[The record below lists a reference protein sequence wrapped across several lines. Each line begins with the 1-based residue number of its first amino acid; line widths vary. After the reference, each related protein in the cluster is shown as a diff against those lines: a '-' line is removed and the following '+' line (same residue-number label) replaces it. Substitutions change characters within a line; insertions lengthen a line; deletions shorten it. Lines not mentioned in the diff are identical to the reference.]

1 MIWTWGGISHYI
13 SSVTPDPVLKHPC
26 PITSEACI
34 PGSRRG
40 ESEKLILLKY
50 WCFTPAQPV
59 PEGRGFD
66 SSLCSVFMICLHHL
80 AGIYAVCCPQQV
92 VVVAFYYCVHISKQI
107 DLGCS
112 AGFCSVIKLQAHEQ
126 FEEPKLEAV
135 RENNVELVQDILKE
149 LSPIAQSSQAANEL
163 VRILK
168 EPHFQVRAYCGSQ
181 ASVWCLVNVTL
192 SINDAYWAY
201 THCKHGLCWSPAD
214 RPALQWPQQPDLSIA
229 SHVKYSNVE
238 TISYRRL
245 HYHLFF
251 FFYLQSLLETH
262 DSVASKNYET
272 PPPSPCSFMDA
283 ALNNQPVP
291 PDAVRMVGIRKV
303 SGEHLVSLHNKWFG
317 LYFFT
322 SFSSSERAGG
332 AGLMIKGWFK
342 CSNCWKVW
350 ELYSQTCTH
359 SLSTLTFTFEPNVCV
374 QGVTFRVENGELV
387 IARILHGGMIDQQGL
402 LHVGDIIKE
411 VNGKEVGNDPKV
423 LQEMLKEASG
433 SVVLKILPSY
443 QEPHTARQVSENRH
457 KVCVTFL

>member
-13 SSVTPDPVLKHPC
+13 SAVTPDPVLKHPC

-201 THCKHGLCWSPAD
+201 THCKHGLSWSPAD

-238 TISYRRL
+238 TISYHRL

-251 FFYLQSLLETH
+251 FLTCSLSWKLTTLWLPKTMRPLPPAPVRSWMQLWITNLFPQTQSGWLAFAKCPASTWWVCTINGLVCISSPHFHLQREPEGPVWWLRVDLNVATAERCESCTVKLAHTLWALWLLH
-262 DSVASKNYET
+262 
-272 PPPSPCSFMDA
+272 
-283 ALNNQPVP
+283 LN
-291 PDAVRMVGIRKV
+291 
-303 SGEHLVSLHNKWFG
+303 
-317 LYFFT
+317 
-322 SFSSSERAGG
+322 
-332 AGLMIKGWFK
+332 
-342 CSNCWKVW
+342 
-350 ELYSQTCTH
+350 QTCVYREWRSEWKTA
-359 SLSTLTFTFEPNVCV
+359 SWWLPGSSTVAWL
-374 QGVTFRVENGELV
+374 
-387 IARILHGGMIDQQGL
+387 I
-402 LHVGDIIKE
+402 
-411 VNGKEVGNDPKV
+411 
-423 LQEMLKEASG
+423 S
-433 SVVLKILPSY
+433 
-443 QEPHTARQVSENRH
+443 
-457 KVCVTFL
+457 KVCSM